1 MMNLGFLWVRLK
13 VQKWLYLAMKIEPTL
28 SRLRLEIVV
37 LLSGEVLVAAI
48 IFKGQYSRSGWIDDE
63 APDYYYSVSK
73 SGYTTYWLSW
83 RWLEEVFIPQVKE
96 RTNNGKVLLIMNGH
110 GSHKTNKFKKNTGK
124 Q

>member
-1 MMNLGFLWVRLK
+1 MINSGLLWVRLK

-28 SRLRLEIVV
+28 SRSRVEIVV
-37 LLSGEVLVAAI
+37 SLSGEVLVAAI

-63 APDYYYSVSK
+63 APDYYYSGSK

-110 GSHKTNKFKKNTGK
+110 GSHKTNKFKKNMGK